1 MQTDVQL
8 SKKLGNNTLF
18 STKTLAIS
26 SRIWFVVAF
35 IGQMIFAYYIIS
47 LYGKSGIHGN
57 FEKWNAQ
64 TPHGYQINDLLGNFI
79 FGLHVA
85 LAAII
90 TIGGPLQ
97 IIPQIRA
104 KVPTFHRISGRIYI
118 ISAFIISFAGLYLS
132 WIRGSVG
139 GIIGSVFISINALI
153 IMVCA
158 YNTIRFALTRKIEI
172 HQKWA
177 LRLFL
182 GMSGVWLFRVGMMLW
197 LVIHQAPVGF
207 DPDTFEGPF
216 LNFLYVLVYIMPQ
229 VFVEMYFRAKESE
242 NKNFKFGMSVFLFIV
257 TLGMVVGIFG
267 ATMGM
272 WLPKL

>member
-8 SKKLGNNTLF
+8 SKKLENNTSF
-18 STKTLAIS
+18 SVKTLDIS
-26 SRIWFVVAF
+26 SRLWFITAF

-47 LYGKSGIHGN
+47 LYGKSGVHGN

-64 TPHGYQINDLLGNFI
+64 TPYGYQVNDLLGNFI

-97 IIPQIRA
+97 IIPQIRS
-104 KVPTFHRISGRIYI
+104 KIPTLHRISGRIYI

-132 WIRGSVG
+132 WVRGSVG
-139 GIIGSVFISINALI
+139 GLIGSIFISINAII
-153 IMVCA
+153 IMICA
-158 YNTIRFALTRKIEI
+158 TNVIRFAIKRQFDV
-172 HQKWA
+172 HYKWA
-177 LRLFL
+177 LRLYL
-182 GMSGVWLFRVGMMLW
+182 AMSGVWFFRVGIMLW
-197 LVIHQAPVGF
+197 LVINQAPVGF
-207 DPDTFEGPF
+207 DPETFQGPF

-229 VFVEMYFRAKESE
+229 VFVEMYFQAKESK
-242 NKNFKFGMSVFLFIV
+242 NKKFKFGISAFLFVV
-257 TLGMVVGIFG
+257 TLGMAVGIFA